1 MTRIHQAP
9 SGAVH
14 ISTPKRTRTFYAVK
28 TRVYERNPAA
38 DAEEDLIVY
47 EALGTSGT
55 QLRATTS
62 SLLDAIS
69 LAWRQKHNLRRAGG
83 AR

>member
-14 ISTPKRTRTFYAVK
+14 ITSPKSERIFYEVK
-28 TRVYERNPAA
+28 TRVFEKNP
-38 DAEEDLIVY
+38 DPEIGEDLIAY
-47 EALGTSGT
+47 EALADHGR

-62 SLLDAIS
+62 SLLDAIAT
-69 LAWRQKHNLRRAGG
+69 AWRQRNRLRRGG